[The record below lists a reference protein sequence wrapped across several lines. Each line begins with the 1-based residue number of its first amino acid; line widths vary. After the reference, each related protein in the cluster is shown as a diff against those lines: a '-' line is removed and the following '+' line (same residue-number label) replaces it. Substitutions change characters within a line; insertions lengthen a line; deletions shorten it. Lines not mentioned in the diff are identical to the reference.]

1 MKNKKINPF
10 LIISITMLIL
20 GNIISLLVNKRF
32 LYLSTDVIFILLL
45 IFTYLTP
52 IKK

>member
-10 LIISITMLIL
+10 LIISIIILIL
-20 GNIISLLVNKRF
+20 ENIISLLVNKRF
-32 LYLSTDVIFILLL
+32 LHLSTNIVFILLL
-45 IFTYLTP
+45 IFTYLKP